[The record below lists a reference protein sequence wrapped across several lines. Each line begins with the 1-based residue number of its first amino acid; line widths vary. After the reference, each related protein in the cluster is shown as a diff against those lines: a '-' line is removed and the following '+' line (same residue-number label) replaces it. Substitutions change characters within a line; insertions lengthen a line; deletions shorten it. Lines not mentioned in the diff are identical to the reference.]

1 MRTLSQRQLLLALL
15 DRQLLLQRSRLSIPK
30 VLERMGGLQAQY
42 APSMYIG
49 LWTRM
54 EGVKRTD
61 LDRALERRTV
71 VQGTLL
77 RSTIHLVSPADYWPF
92 AAAIRESRKV
102 WWLRSRRDTDP
113 AAIDAA
119 VDALRQHLRA
129 EGEPQ
134 RAKDIERAVGAP
146 IMAF

>member
-54 EGVKRTD
+54 EGVTRTD

-92 AAAIRESRKV
+92 ATAIRESRKL
-102 WWLRSRRDTDP
+102 WWLRSRKITDP
-113 AAIDAA
+113 SPIDVA
-119 VDALRQHLRA
+119 VEKLKVYLADGPHK
-129 EGEPQ
+129 
-134 RAKDIERAVGAP
+134 AKDIEAALGMKMEP
-146 IMAF
+146 FN